1 MQRRAT
7 RTSSTARP
15 IRTSVRPRRGSVVV
29 IVIWAI
35 AIAAVLVAGTQ
46 LIAFRQATTGREAV
60 ARVQARWAARAGIEE
75 TLAVLEYHSS
85 KPNPDDAMEIYRD
98 LEAVADGTLTT
109 GDWTI
114 RHSEDGREVPG
125 PQDENAKANVVI
137 LDRTGLL
144 GLDRMSFD
152 VADSII
158 DYRDEDNEVTGLGA
172 ERDYYIGRGLK
183 PPRNAP
189 FRTIAELER
198 VAGAFPEYVRGEDA
212 NLNGRL
218 DPNEDDGSL
227 SPPNDDAD
235 GLLDAGWSAYLTT
248 YSTSSNL
255 TPSGQPKLFVQR
267 ATPEEL
273 TARLGVDEAQA
284 KALQQYAGQPNA
296 RMELLLVTDLG
307 RLSSGNANSGRG
319 GSAGGGRSG
328 RSSSGMGSSSGSGR
342 NSGGSSRGG
351 SNTGGANAGGAT
363 NVTPLSNDQLRAIF
377 REATFTDPK
386 QVTPGKINV
395 NTAPPDVLRRLLGID
410 SYMADGIVALRQSRQ
425 GGISSIVDLLESNRI
440 TPQDLAGLAS
450 KVDVSSQV
458 FTITSRGRSESTGL
472 EVEITAVVDRSTIP
486 ARILE
491 YREQ

>member
-1 MQRRAT
+1 M
-7 RTSSTARP
+7 
-15 IRTSVRPRRGSVVV
+15 VV

-319 GSAGGGRSG
+319 GSASGGRSG